1 MILSKYNKRFL
12 LFFRE
17 FVSSS
22 FGMSFIANIFAISFF
37 SHIVLFCY
45 AVNPIAHIAVAQDNP
60 FHHRQQRN
68 VIEPDGLFLSNE
80 DKIEKQLLND
90 LFKAEETMKAD
101 EDRTEVL
108 SPSLSCQLTFLF
120 FLPCTVQFIMIS
132 DDS

>member
-1 MILSKYNKRFL
+1 MFIYDIIKIQQKIFS
-12 LFFRE
+12 FFRE

-45 AVNPIAHIAVAQDNP
+45 AVNPITHITVAQDTP

-108 SPSLSCQLTFLF
+108 SPSLSCQLTFF
-120 FLPCTVQFIMIS
+120 
-132 DDS
+132 

>member
-1 MILSKYNKRFL
+1 
-12 LFFRE
+12 
-17 FVSSS
+17 
-22 FGMSFIANIFAISFF
+22 MSFIANIFAISFF

-45 AVNPIAHIAVAQDNP
+45 AVNPIAVAQDTP

-90 LFKAEETMKAD
+90 LFKAEENMKAD

-108 SPSLSCQLTFLF
+108 SPSLSCQLTFLIF
-120 FLPCTVQFIMIS
+120 SALYSSIHNDFR
-132 DDS
+132 